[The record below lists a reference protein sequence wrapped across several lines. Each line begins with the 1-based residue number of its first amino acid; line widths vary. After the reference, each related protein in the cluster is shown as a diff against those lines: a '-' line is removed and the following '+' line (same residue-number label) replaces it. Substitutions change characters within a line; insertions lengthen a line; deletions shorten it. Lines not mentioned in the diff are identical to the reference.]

1 MKISEFLGQF
11 GDQYGWPDLFLGVV
25 LYDNSL
31 LHEHEWRQIQPEM
44 FQLTVHQKLWAVM
57 APAGA
62 EGKLVCPIW
71 VSQEMSDDPDFDA
84 AGGVRYLADLVDA
97 GSEVRN
103 LQTGLL
109 DAVSQ
114 ILRGRPA

>member
-1 MKISEFLGQF
+1 MKTSEVLGQF
-11 GDQYGWPDLFLGVV
+11 SHQYNWPDLFLGVV

-31 LHEHEWRQIQPEM
+31 LHEHEWLQIRPEM
-44 FQLTVHQKLWAVM
+44 FQRPVHQKLWAVM

-71 VSQEMSDDPDFDA
+71 LSQEMSDDPDFEA

-97 GSEVRN
+97 GSEVRD
-103 LQTGLL
+103 LQKGLL

-114 ILRGRPA
+114 MLRGRPA